1 MKRLLIAML
10 LAAVAGIGWTPPAF
24 AEKVLKVGVPANLN
38 TLDPN
43 KTKSGEE
50 YLLNWLVYSSLISLD
65 RSMSAQPDLAESWD
79 STSDL
84 KTWTFRLRKGVKFHH
99 GREFD
104 AEDVVFTIN
113 RILDKKTGSK
123 ARSNFQIVDK
133 MEAVDKYTVRFHLKE
148 PYGGFQDLFAS
159 RQARIIP
166 RDRVDTLSKEPSGT
180 GPFKFVSYTPG
191 DKIVLVKN
199 PDYFKPGLPKVDR
212 IIFRI
217 IPESSSAVAALE
229 TGEIDMIWNLSL
241 ESIKRVESDPNLM
254 VSRVATS
261 SWDAIVM
268 NIAHDPFKDIRVRQA
283 INMVIDK
290 KQMVDL
296 ALFGYGSP
304 TNTPIPPTHP
314 YFNKS
319 LTFDPPDVA
328 GAKKLLAE
336 AGHADGFEIT
346 LYIPAGRPT
355 RARLGVAARS
365 SLQQIGI
372 TANLQT
378 VPWDK
383 FLSDIEGKAAFYVTG
398 FFSRPTIDT
407 STWSWYHS
415 SGSWN
420 AGIWNYNNPEMDKIL
435 EAGRRSND
443 DAERRKIYGDFQALA
458 LNDSPAV
465 IPYVLNHAVGYS
477 KKVKNFEAH
486 WMLILDLE
494 GVTLE

>member
-10 LAAVAGIGWTPPAF
+10 LAAVAGIGWTPPAS
-24 AEKVLKVGVPANLN
+24 AEKVLRVAIASNLN

-50 YLLNWLVYSSLISLD
+50 YLVTWMVYSSLTWLD
-65 RSMSAQPDLAESWD
+65 RSMTAQPDLAESWE

-84 KTWTFRLRKGVKFHH
+84 KTWTFYLRKGVKFHH

-123 ARSNFQIVDK
+123 SRSNFQIVDK
-133 MEAVDKYTVRFHLKE
+133 VEAVDKYTVRFQLKE
-148 PYGGFQDLFAS
+148 PYGGFQDLFSS

-166 RDRVDTLSKEPSGT
+166 RDRVDSLSKEPSGT

-191 DKIVLVKN
+191 DKIELVKN
-199 PDYFKPGLPKVDR
+199 PDYFKPGLPKIDR
-212 IIFRI
+212 IIYRI
-217 IPESSSAVAALE
+217 IPETSTAVAALE
-229 TGEIDMIWNLSL
+229 TGEVDMIWNLSL
-241 ESIKRVESDPNLM
+241 EAIKQFESNPDIKI
-254 VSRVATS
+254 SRVATS

-268 NIAHDPFKDIRVRQA
+268 NIARDPFKDIRVRQA

-304 TNTPIPPTHP
+304 THTPIPPTHP

-319 LTFDPPDVA
+319 LTFNPPDVA

-336 AGHADGFEIT
+336 AGFADGFEIT
-346 LYIPAGRPT
+346 LYIPAGRPN
-355 RARLGVAARS
+355 RARLGVAVRS
-365 SLQQIGI
+365 ALQTIDI

-378 VPWDK
+378 VPWDQ
-383 FLSDIEGKAAFYVTG
+383 FISNVEGKEAFYVTG

-420 AGIWNYNNPEMDKIL
+420 SGIWNYNNPEMDKIL
-435 EAGRRSND
+435 EAGRRANSE
-443 DAERRKIYGDFQALA
+443 AERQKIYGEFQALA

-465 IPYVLNHAVGYS
+465 IPYVLNHAVGYRS
-477 KKVKNFEAH
+477 NVKNFSAH

-494 GVTLE
+494 SVTLE